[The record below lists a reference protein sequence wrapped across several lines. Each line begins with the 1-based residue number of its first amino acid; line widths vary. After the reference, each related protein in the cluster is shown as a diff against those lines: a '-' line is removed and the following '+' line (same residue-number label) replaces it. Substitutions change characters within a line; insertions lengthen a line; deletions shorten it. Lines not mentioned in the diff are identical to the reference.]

1 MNFEADHRE
10 SADVLSMNFEADHHR
25 EFSAQIRTKVT
36 QSVTTEALDRD
47 DYNSGGDYAG
57 YGTVL
62 ADTDFTDAVDAAIAE
77 SQSPIL
83 KQGWLRKL
91 ARFGRNM
98 KR

>member
-1 MNFEADHRE
+1 
-10 SADVLSMNFEADHHR
+10 MNFEADHHR

-36 QSVTTEALDRD
+36 QSVITEPLDRD
-47 DYNSGGDYAG
+47 DYNSGEGNYAG

-77 SQSPIL
+77 SHSPIL

>member
-1 MNFEADHRE
+1 
-10 SADVLSMNFEADHHR
+10 MNFEADHHR

-36 QSVTTEALDRD
+36 QSVIIEPLDRD
-47 DYNSGGDYAG
+47 DYNSGEGNYAG

-77 SQSPIL
+77 SHSPIL